1 MYSMNAKSPT
11 LPPIP
16 AKTGPG
22 RTKKRAGPV
31 PAWGLKLGGVLT
43 TIGVFLTS
51 FGYAGTHLYV
61 TNAPLQPAT
70 VAAVATTGTTAA
82 TASTATAVPSTATTT
97 TTTLTSAVRT
107 TTQPAVTVTK
117 KS

>member
-1 MYSMNAKSPT
+1 MKANSPT

-16 AKTGPG
+16 ARTGPD
-22 RTKKRAGPV
+22 RPKKRSGPV
-31 PAWGLKLGGVLT
+31 PAWGLKLGGLLT
-43 TIGVFLTS
+43 TFGVFVGA
-51 FGYAGTHLYV
+51 FGYANAHLYV

-82 TASTATAVPSTATTT
+82 TTSTATAVPSTATTT

>member
-1 MYSMNAKSPT
+1 MNAKSPT

-22 RTKKRAGPV
+22 RKRSPGPV
-31 PAWGLKLGGVLT
+31 PAWGLKVGGVLT
-43 TIGVFLTS
+43 TLGVFLGS
-51 FGYAGTHLYV
+51 FGYASANLYV

-70 VAAVATTGTTAA
+70 VVAAADTTTATSAAA
-82 TASTATAVPSTATTT
+82 TAAPSTTSTT
-97 TTTLTSAVRT
+97 TTTLTSTVRT
-107 TTQPAVTVTK
+107 TTRAAVTVTE

>member
-1 MYSMNAKSPT
+1 MKAKSPT

-16 AKTGPG
+16 VKTGPG
-22 RTKKRAGPV
+22 RTVKRSGPV

-43 TIGVFLTS
+43 TLGVFVTS
-51 FGYAGTHLYV
+51 FGYASTNLYV

-82 TASTATAVPSTATTT
+82 TTAAATAAPSTATST
-97 TTTLTSAVRT
+97 TTTLTPSVQT
-107 TTQPAVTVTK
+107 TTRAAVTVTK

>member
-1 MYSMNAKSPT
+1 MKANSPT

-16 AKTGPG
+16 ARTGPG
-22 RTKKRAGPV
+22 RPKKRSGPV
-31 PAWGLKLGGVLT
+31 PAWGLKLGGLLT
-43 TIGVFLTS
+43 TFGVFVSS
-51 FGYAGTHLYV
+51 FGYANAHLYV
-61 TNAPLQPAT
+61 TNAPLQPAM

-82 TASTATAVPSTATTT
+82 TTSTATAAPSTATTT

>member
-1 MYSMNAKSPT
+1 MKAKTST

-22 RTKKRAGPV
+22 RKKSGPV
-31 PAWGLKLGGVLT
+31 PAWGLKLGGVLST
-43 TIGVFLTS
+43 LAVFVSS

-70 VAAVATTGTTAA
+70 VAAVATSTRAA
-82 TASTATAVPSTATTT
+82 TSASATAVPSTTTT
-97 TTTLTSAVRT
+97 STTTLTSTVRT
-107 TTQPAVTVTK
+107 TTRTAVTKTA
-117 KS
+117 SS

>member
-1 MYSMNAKSPT
+1 MNAKSPT

-22 RTKKRAGPV
+22 RKRSGPV
-31 PAWGLKLGGVLT
+31 PAWGLKLGGFLT
-43 TIGVFLTS
+43 TLGVFASS

-61 TNAPLQPAT
+61 TNAPLQPVT
-70 VAAVATTGTTAA
+70 VAAVATTSTTAA
-82 TASTATAVPSTATTT
+82 TAASATAVPSTASTT
-97 TTTLTSAVRT
+97 TTTLTSTVRT

>member
-1 MYSMNAKSPT
+1 MNAKSPT

-22 RTKKRAGPV
+22 RKKSGPV
-31 PAWGLKLGGVLT
+31 PAWGLKLGGFLT
-43 TIGVFLTS
+43 TFGVFVGS
-51 FGYAGTHLYV
+51 FGYAGTNLYV

-70 VAAVATTGTTAA
+70 VTEVAAADTTAP
-82 TASTATAVPSTATTT
+82 ATAVPSTASTT
-97 TTTLTSAVRT
+97 TTTLTSTVRT
-107 TTQPAVTVTK
+107 TTRAAVTVTK

>member
-1 MYSMNAKSPT
+1 MNAKSPT

-16 AKTGPG
+16 VRTGPA
-22 RTKKRAGPV
+22 RAAKRSGPV
-31 PAWGLKLGGVLT
+31 PAWGLKLGGLLT
-43 TIGVFLTS
+43 TLGVFLGS
-51 FGYAGTHLYV
+51 FGYANANLYV

-70 VAAVATTGTTAA
+70 VAAVATTSATAA
-82 TASTATAVPSTATTT
+82 TSASTATAVSSTASTT

>member
-1 MYSMNAKSPT
+1 MNAKSPT

-22 RTKKRAGPV
+22 RKRSGPV
-31 PAWGLKLGGVLT
+31 PAWGLKVGGFLAT
-43 TIGVFLTS
+43 LGVFVSS
-51 FGYAGTHLYV
+51 FGYASTNLYV

-70 VAAVATTGTTAA
+70 VAAVATTSTTAA
-82 TASTATAVPSTATTT
+82 TAASATAVPSTASTT

>member
-1 MYSMNAKSPT
+1 MNAKSPT

-22 RTKKRAGPV
+22 RKRSPGPV

-43 TIGVFLTS
+43 TLAVFLGS

-61 TNAPLQPAT
+61 SNAPLQPAA
-70 VAAVATTGTTAA
+70 VARVATTDATTA
-82 TASTATAVPSTATTT
+82 SATAVPSTANTT
-97 TTTLTSAVRT
+97 TTTLTSTVRT
-107 TTQPAVTVTK
+107 TTRSALTVTK
-117 KS
+117 SS

>member
-1 MYSMNAKSPT
+1 MNAKSPT

-22 RTKKRAGPV
+22 RKRSGPV

-43 TIGVFLTS
+43 TLAVFVSS

-61 TNAPLQPAT
+61 TNAPLQPTT
-70 VAAVATTGTTAA
+70 VAAVVPTNTTTAA
-82 TASTATAVPSTATTT
+82 AATAVPSTTTTT
-97 TTTLTSAVRT
+97 TTTLTTSVQT
-107 TTQPAVTVTK
+107 TTRPAVTVTK

>member
-1 MYSMNAKSPT
+1 MNAKNAKSPT
-11 LPPIP
+11 LPPTP

-22 RTKKRAGPV
+22 RGIKRSGPV
-31 PAWGLKLGGVLT
+31 PPWGLKLGGFLAT
-43 TIGVFLTS
+43 LGVVVGS

-70 VAAVATTGTTAA
+70 VAEVA
-82 TASTATAVPSTATTT
+82 ASDTTATATATPSTATTT
-97 TTTLTSAVRT
+97 TTTLTSTVRT
-107 TTQPAVTVTK
+107 TTRAAVTVTK

>member
-1 MYSMNAKSPT
+1 MKAKSPT
-11 LPPIP
+11 LPPTP

-22 RTKKRAGPV
+22 RTIKRSGPV

-43 TIGVFLTS
+43 TLGVFLGS

-70 VAAVATTGTTAA
+70 VAVATTGTTAA
-82 TASTATAVPSTATTT
+82 TTAAATATPSTATTT
-97 TTTLTSAVRT
+97 TTTLTSSVRT
-107 TTQPAVTVTK
+107 TTRTAVTKTA
-117 KS
+117 SS

>member
-1 MYSMNAKSPT
+1 MYSMKARSPT

-22 RTKKRAGPV
+22 RKRSPGPV
-31 PAWGLKLGGVLT
+31 PAWGLKLGGVVT
-43 TIGVFLTS
+43 TLGVFLGS

-70 VAAVATTGTTAA
+70 VAAVATTETTTAA
-82 TASTATAVPSTATTT
+82 ATAVPSTTTTT
-97 TTTLTSAVRT
+97 TTTLTSSVRT
-107 TTQPAVTVTK
+107 TTRTAVTKTA
-117 KS
+117 SS